1 MYKGVKTAKLGRKA
15 SHRSALKQNL
25 LRSLLERGHVVT
37 TTPRAKV
44 LKKDMESL
52 IAKGKKNSE
61 SISFIRKLQLIL
73 GNDKLTKK
81 FLEYVKGEKTGV
93 TLVKVGFRAG
103 DNAEKT
109 KVSLLGIEKKK
120 KATKKEKE
128 IEEKEKKQEV
138 KKEAKKEEHR
148 RGIFSRDK
156 KVDTTAVVKSTER
169 ARTRSGL

>member
-1 MYKGVKTAKLGRKA
+1 MYKGVKKAKLGRKP

-52 IAKGKKNSE
+52 IERGKKNRE
-61 SISFIRKLQLIL
+61 DISFLRKLQLVL

-81 FLEYVKGEKTGV
+81 FIEYVKGEKTGV
-93 TLVKVGFRAG
+93 TLVKVSFRAG

-120 KATKKEKE
+120 KTAKKEKE
-128 IEEKEKKQEV
+128 VEEKDEKKET
-138 KKEAKKEEHR
+138 KEIR
-148 RGIFSRDK
+148 REGNRIGLFGRDK
-156 KVDTTAVVKSTER
+156 KVDTTTVVKHTER

>member
-25 LRSLLERGHVVT
+25 LRSLLERGHIVT

-44 LKKDMESL
+44 VKKDIESL
-52 IAKGKKNSE
+52 IEKGKKNSE
-61 SISFIRKLQLIL
+61 SISFVRKLQLIL
-73 GNDKLTKK
+73 GSDKLAKK

-120 KATKKEKE
+120 KTSKKEKE
-128 IEEKEKKQEV
+128 VESKEEKKEV
-138 KKEAKKEEHR
+138 KEVR
-148 RGIFSRDK
+148 REGNRIGLFSRDK

>member
-37 TTPRAKV
+37 TTLRAKV
-44 LKKDMESL
+44 LKKNMESL
-52 IAKGKKNSE
+52 IEKGKKNSGDV
-61 SISFIRKLQLIL
+61 SFLRKLQLIL
-73 GNDKLTKK
+73 GSDKLTKK

-109 KVSLLGIEKKK
+109 KVSLIGMEKKK

-128 IEEKEKKQEV
+128 VEGKEEKKEV
-138 KKEAKKEEHR
+138 KEIR
-148 RGIFSRDK
+148 REGNRIGLFSRDK
-156 KVDTTAVVKSTER
+156 KVDTTAAVKHTER

>member
-1 MYKGVKTAKLGRKA
+1 MYKGIKTAKLGRKA

-37 TTPRAKV
+37 TTPKAKV
-44 LKKDMESL
+44 LKKEMESL
-52 IAKGKKNSE
+52 IEKGKKNNE
-61 SISFIRKLQLIL
+61 NISFLRKLQLIL

-109 KVSLLGIEKKK
+109 KVSLIGMEKKK
-120 KATKKEKE
+120 KTSKKEKE
-128 IEEKEKKQEV
+128 VEGKDEKKEV
-138 KKEAKKEEHR
+138 KEIR
-148 RGIFSRDK
+148 REGNRIGLFSRDK
-156 KVDTTAVVKSTER
+156 KVDTTTTVKHTER